1 MKIRIEFAAWTGKA
15 ALEIE
20 AGSKKEAVETAVKE
34 KKDLSGADLSWASL
48 SGASL
53 SGADLRKADLSGAD
67 LSGADLRGASLSGA
81 DLRGAS
87 LSGADLS
94 GADLSGASYNK
105 KKLWKKRPIIQ
116 LGQCGSRNA
125 YTNVFF
131 FEDSSEPL
139 IKTGCF
145 SGNLEEFRAAIHK
158 THGGT
163 FHEREYLA
171 LADHIE
177 AIRAIQKKEKPETS
191 EEDLENNGSDEP

>member
-1 MKIRIEFAAWTGKA
+1 MKFKIEFLSWACKA

-20 AGSKKEAVETAVKE
+20 AETFKEAVEKAVKE
-34 KKDLSGADLSWASL
+34 KKVL

-53 SGADLRKADLSGAD
+53 D
-67 LSGADLRGASLSGA
+67 GASLY
-81 DLRGAS
+81 GAS
-87 LSGADLS
+87 LD
-94 GADLSGASYNK
+94 GASLDGASLDGASLRNASLYGASLYGASLDGA
-105 KKLWKKRPIIQ
+105 KLWSKRPIIQ
-116 LGQCGSRNA
+116 LGPCGRRNA

-131 FEDSSEPL
+131 FADGSEPL

-145 SGNLEEFRAAIHK
+145 SGNLEEFRSAIQK

-177 AIRAIQKKEKPETS
+177 ALFAIQKGGVN
-191 EEDLENNGSDEP
+191 D